1 MLLVLPIAFFIFI
14 DIYHVILIVGLE
26 NRLLISDTTTYSI
39 VVAHDFSELVEVLE
53 NMNTDSSVE
62 ASRFQ

>member
-1 MLLVLPIAFFIFI
+1 MLLVLSIAFFIFI
-14 DIYHVILIVGLE
+14 DIYHVILVVGLE